1 MNRREQG
8 REGEESTARY
18 LEDKGWKILERNY
31 QNRYGEIDLI
41 AKDGEV
47 LVFIEVKSWKTFGYS
62 DLEYVLDRK
71 KRSRMIMVARCYL
84 DGLRGDEDPD
94 VRFDVIFHKPQ
105 GQIFE
110 HIPNAFTE
118 TGKL

>member
-1 MNRREQG
+1 V
-8 REGEESTARY
+8 ARY
-18 LEDKGWKILERNY
+18 LEERGWKILTRNY

-47 LVFIEVKSWKTFGYS
+47 LVFIEVKSWKTFGYG

-71 KRSRMIMVARCYL
+71 KRSRMIMVAKAFL
-84 DGLRGDEDPD
+84 DGLRETEDPD
-94 VRFDVIFHKPQ
+94 VRFDVIFHNPD
-105 GQIFE
+105 GPIFE